1 VELAGLI
8 EPAAYPGDA
17 SAASGVD
24 WVQTHI
30 SHVFLTGERVY
41 KLRKAVDLGFVC
53 FATREQRDADC
64 LREVAL
70 NRRLAPDVYLGVAA
84 LVRSGG
90 RLRVGPVGE
99 ALAAE
104 AAEHCVVMRRLPAGR
119 DALSL
124 LERGELAPGDLERVA
139 ALVAG
144 FHDRHGLG
152 VPAPFAAAEWLER
165 CTRPV
170 EESFAMI
177 DAGPASAAPP
187 AELARARERCREFVR
202 GHAPR
207 FEARRREGRAVD
219 GHGDLHLQHLWF
231 EQPGAAPIAIDC
243 LEFNADLRRIDAAAE
258 VAFTAMDLVYR
269 GHAPLAER
277 FLGAYA
283 GARDDFDL
291 YGVVDYFASYRAAVR
306 AKVAALAARDPD
318 IGAEQRERA
327 AQSAR
332 RHLELAARLLEPRPP
347 GALVLVGGV
356 VGTGKS
362 TAARA
367 LAELGGGVVVSS
379 DRVRKR
385 LAGLAP
391 TARPAGGRDEG
402 LYAPQARERVYEALL
417 ARAAPL
423 LASGRGAI
431 LDATWSRRADREKAR
446 ALARA
451 HAARCVF
458 LETTCAPE
466 VARARLAQR
475 EAAGRDPSDAGP
487 EFLAVSAARFEPWA
501 AGEPGAH
508 VALRTDRP
516 EWREELAKLVGSE
529 LAARG

>member
-1 VELAGLI
+1 VTLAYLSAAELAGLA
-8 EPAAYPGDA
+8 EPAAYPNDA
-17 SAASGVD
+17 SASPGGVD

-64 LREVAL
+64 LREVEL

-84 LVRSGG
+84 LVRAGG

-99 ALAAE
+99 SLAAG

-124 LERGELAPGDLERVA
+124 LERGELAPEDLERLA

-152 VPAPFAAAEWLER
+152 VPAPFGAAEWLER

-177 DAGPASAAPP
+177 DAGPASGAAP
-187 AELARARERCREFVR
+187 AELARAREGCRKFVR
-202 GHAPR
+202 EHAAR
-207 FEARRREGRAVD
+207 FEARRREGCAVD
-219 GHGDLHLQHLWF
+219 GHGDLHLQHVWF
-231 EQPGAAPIAIDC
+231 ERPGAAPIAIDC

-269 GHAPLAER
+269 GHEPLAER
-277 FLGAYA
+277 FLGVYA

-332 RHLELAARLLEPRPP
+332 RHLALAARLLEPRAP

-356 VGTGKS
+356 VGTG
-362 TAARA
+362 
-367 LAELGGGVVVSS
+367 
-379 DRVRKR
+379 
-385 LAGLAP
+385 
-391 TARPAGGRDEG
+391 
-402 LYAPQARERVYEALL
+402 
-417 ARAAPL
+417 
-423 LASGRGAI
+423 
-431 LDATWSRRADREKAR
+431 
-446 ALARA
+446 
-451 HAARCVF
+451 
-458 LETTCAPE
+458 
-466 VARARLAQR
+466 
-475 EAAGRDPSDAGP
+475 
-487 EFLAVSAARFEPWA
+487 
-501 AGEPGAH
+501 
-508 VALRTDRP
+508 
-516 EWREELAKLVGSE
+516 
-529 LAARG
+529 